1 MLIHLFVVMS
11 LDMLRIPKAYAYS
24 SFSSNV
30 FPEGL
35 PPSYVFVSTQ
45 RFKVKKMW
53 DLWRILTIDGRPQIA
68 VTLNGVDKTL
78 LFTTTSMIN
87 GSQVVT
93 FVDPQVK
100 VKMLGYDYDDIHGES
115 PPDLCVG
122 GRVP

>member
-1 MLIHLFVVMS
+1 
-11 LDMLRIPKAYAYS
+11 MLRIKFTHVVL
-24 SFSSNV
+24 FSSNV

-68 VTLNGVDKTL
+68 VTLNGVDKML

-93 FVDPQVK
+93 FADPRVK
-100 VKMLGYDYDDIHGES
+100 VKMPEYDYGIHEETPLG
-115 PPDLCVG
+115 LCVL
-122 GRVP
+122 